1 MDRVQELLNS
11 DNPICG
17 SCFTS
22 TCWCVWISYSR
33 RAKLCLRLSPRIV
46 DVASSKRPRHDE
58 NRHFRF
64 VDQSTPVP
72 KRPRLKAQ
80 PIVLTE
86 VCNVQQERTKQH
98 QAAADLKDCADSK
111 SRVEQVLGSITDAG
125 YKSLYEIPLCSSWF
139 VLNRLPLC
147 QAPYTLTW
155 CDSGYLCKGIVMNF
169 QCLVEVKLW

>member
-1 MDRVQELLNS
+1 M
-11 DNPICG
+11 
-17 SCFTS
+17 
-22 TCWCVWISYSR
+22 CWRVWISYSR
-33 RAKLCLRLSPRIV
+33 RAKLCLHLSPRIV
-46 DVASSKRPRHDE
+46 DMASSKWPRHDE
-58 NRHFRF
+58 NRPFWF

-72 KRPRLKAQ
+72 KHPRLEAQ

-86 VCNVQQERTKQH
+86 VRNIQKGRTKRH
-98 QAAADLKDCADSK
+98 QAAADLKDHADSK

-125 YKSLYEIPLCSSWF
+125 YKSLYEIPLCSF

-155 CDSGYLCKGIVMNF
+155 SDSGYKYLCKGIVMNF

>member
-1 MDRVQELLNS
+1 M
-11 DNPICG
+11 
-17 SCFTS
+17 S
-22 TCWCVWISYSR
+22 TCWHVWISYSR
-33 RAKLCLRLSPRIV
+33 RAKSCLRLSPCIV
-46 DVASSKRPRHDE
+46 DMASSKQPRHDE
-58 NRHFRF
+58 NRPFWF

-72 KRPRLKAQ
+72 KRPWLKAQ

-86 VCNVQQERTKQH
+86 VCNIQQEQTKQH

-125 YKSLYEIPLCSSWF
+125 YKSLYEIPLCSF

-147 QAPYTLTW
+147 QAPYILTW
-155 CDSGYLCKGIVMNF
+155 SDSGYWCKGIVMNF